1 MGNVIQPEPKE
12 IIKSSVRFLT
22 KRNKFMKTIVSLLFV
37 LIFSFVAFGQIKK
50 TDASKPTKKHL
61 LTQVRKESV
70 TEIKNV
76 EVNSLDEANS
86 NTDKW
91 IYFAKSKV
99 GTFYFNPA
107 KVKKSDGKLS
117 YWEKIIPANPA
128 DYARNNQLRKTD
140 VSHSLSYV
148 AVNCQ
153 DSSSQIQYIVFY
165 ASDGT
170 VIEDGVT
177 LGISETILAI
187 PDSVA
192 EMALKKVCAIK

>member
-1 MGNVIQPEPKE
+1 
-12 IIKSSVRFLT
+12 
-22 KRNKFMKTIVSLLFV
+22 MKIIVSLLFV

-50 TDASKPTKKHL
+50 TNASKPTQKHQPS
-61 LTQVRKESV
+61 QVRKESV

-76 EVNSLDEANS
+76 EAISLGEANS

-107 KVKKSDGKLS
+107 KVKNSDRKLF

-128 DYARNNQLRKTD
+128 YYARNNQLRRTD
-140 VSHSLSYV
+140 ISHSLSYIE
-148 AVNCQ
+148 AECTNLA
-153 DSSSQIQYIVFY
+153 SKILYIVFY
-165 ASDGT
+165 ALDGT
-170 VIEDGVT
+170 VIEDSVT
-177 LGISETILAI
+177 RDISEAVMPI

-192 EMALKKVCAIK
+192 EKALNKVCAIK